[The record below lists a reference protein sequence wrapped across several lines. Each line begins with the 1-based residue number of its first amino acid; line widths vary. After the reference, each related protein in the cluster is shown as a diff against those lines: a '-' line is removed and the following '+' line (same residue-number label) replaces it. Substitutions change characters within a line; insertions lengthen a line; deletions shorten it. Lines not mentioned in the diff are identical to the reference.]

1 MTESLFSP
9 SWYRVAELKPRLRG
23 HAQVRRHDYRGEIW
37 YVLQDQTKG
46 RFYRFPPSV
55 YRLLGR
61 MDGEHTVQELWEDAV
76 GHLGDEGPTQTEVV
90 QLLSQLHS
98 ADMMVCDV
106 PPDTAELLR
115 RSRKLERS
123 RRWQNLRSPLA
134 VRIPLFDPDR
144 FLSATLPLV
153 RPFISP
159 WGAILWLAVVGTAA
173 VLAASHWTDL
183 TSNAVDRVLSAQNL
197 LVIWLM
203 FPIVK
208 ALHELGHG
216 WLLKAWDA
224 ECHEMGIMLLVLT
237 PVPYVDA
244 STATE
249 FREKHRRALVGA
261 AGILVELLVA
271 SVALFFWLSLEPGV
285 MRSLAWNTL
294 LIGSVSSIVFNANPL
309 LRFDGYYIL
318 SDLLEVPNLAQRG
331 MAYVGYLVK
340 RHLLGMKKTQPPYTG
355 QGERF
360 WFVLYTI
367 SSFVYRAFVY
377 AAIALFI
384 AGKFF
389 IIGLLLALW
398 AIATM
403 VVLPIGKGI
412 AFLVSSPQLRENRPR
427 ALALSAAATGLLVV
441 LLFVMPFPSSTR
453 TEGVVWVPEESL
465 VRAGADG
472 FVQQVLVPSGERVS
486 SGQPLVS
493 CQDPLLEAQAGV
505 LRARLAELESR
516 RDWALT
522 LDKVQA
528 QIILE
533 EIEGVRDELT
543 RAEERR
549 SALLIRSPMSGVFLM
564 PRAQDMPDR
573 HLKQGDLIA
582 YVADVDRPMVRAV
595 VPQSRVDLVRAATR
609 GAQVRLTE
617 RLGDILDAEVIRE
630 VPGAVER
637 LPSTILGSAG
647 GGEIAVDPTDKGQTQ
662 TMEGLFQFDLRLGGR
677 LDEVFFGSR
686 AYVRFDHGT
695 MPIGWQLYR
704 SARQLFLKRFNV

>member
-76 GHLGDEGPTQTEVV
+76 GQLGDDGPTQTEVV
-90 QLLSQLHS
+90 QLMSQLHS
-98 ADMMVCDV
+98 ADMIVCDV

-123 RRWQNLRSPLA
+123 RRLQNLRSPLA

-144 FLSATLPLV
+144 FLAATLPLV
-153 RPFISP
+153 RPFVSP
-159 WGAILWLAVVGTAA
+159 VGAILWLAVVGTAA
-173 VLAASHWTDL
+173 VLAVAHWTDL

-208 ALHELGHG
+208 TLHELGHG

-261 AGILVELLVA
+261 AGILVELVVA
-271 SVALFFWLSLEPGV
+271 SVALFFWLALEPGV

-331 MAYVGYLVK
+331 MAFCGYVVK
-340 RHLLGMKKTQPPYTG
+340 RHLLGMKRTQPPYAG
-355 QGERF
+355 PGERF

-367 SSFVYRAFVY
+367 SSFIYRAFVY
-377 AAIALFI
+377 TAIALFI

-389 IIGLLLALW
+389 IIGLLLASW

-412 AFLVSSPQLRENRPR
+412 AFLASSPQLRENRPR
-427 ALALSAAATGLLVV
+427 ALALSAAVVGLLVA

-472 FVQQVLVPSGERVS
+472 FVQRVLVEPGERVS
-486 SGQPLVS
+486 RGQPLVS
-493 CQDPLLEAQAGV
+493 CQDPLLTAQAGV
-505 LRARLAELESR
+505 LRARLAELDSR

-528 QIILE
+528 QILLE
-533 EIEGVRDELT
+533 EIEGVRDELA

-549 SALLIRSPMSGVFLM
+549 SALLILSPMEGVFLM

-582 YVADVDRPMVRAV
+582 YVADVERPTVRAV

-609 GAQVRLTE
+609 GVRVRLTE
-617 RLGDILDAEVIRE
+617 RLDDILDAEVIRE

-637 LPSTILGSAG
+637 LPSTLLGSAG

-686 AYVRFDHGT
+686 ADVRFDHGT

>member
-9 SWYRVAELKPRLRG
+9 SWYRVAGLKPRLRG

-37 YVLQDQTKG
+37 YVLQDRTKG
-46 RFYRFPPSV
+46 RFYRFTPGV
-55 YRLLGR
+55 YSLLGR
-61 MDGEHTVQELWEDAV
+61 MDGDHTVQQLWEDAV
-76 GHLGDEGPTQTEVV
+76 GLLGDDGPTQTEVV
-90 QLLSQLHS
+90 QLMSQLHA
-98 ADMMVCDV
+98 ADMIVCDV

-115 RSRKLERS
+115 RSRTLERS
-123 RRWQNLRSPLA
+123 RLFQTLRSPLA

-144 FLSATLPLV
+144 FLAATLPVV
-153 RPFISP
+153 RPFIGP
-159 WGAILWLAVVGTAA
+159 FGAVLWLALVGTAA
-173 VLAASHWTDL
+173 VLAVSHWDEL
-183 TSNAVDRVLSAQNL
+183 TNNAVDRILSAQNL

-203 FPIVK
+203 FPVVK
-208 ALHELGHG
+208 ALHEMGHG
-216 WLLKAWDA
+216 WLLKAWGA
-224 ECHEMGIMLLVLT
+224 ECHEMGIMILVLT

-244 STATE
+244 STASE

-285 MRSLAWNTL
+285 MRTLAWNTL

-318 SDLLEVPNLAQRG
+318 SDLLEIPNLAQRG
-331 MAYVGYLVK
+331 IAYCGYGIK
-340 RHLLGMKKTQPPYTG
+340 KHMLGMKKAEPPHTAPG
-355 QGERF
+355 DRF
-360 WFVLYTI
+360 WLVAYTLC
-367 SSFVYRAFVY
+367 SFVYRAFIY

-398 AIATM
+398 AISTM
-403 VVLPIGKGI
+403 VILPIGKGI

-427 ALALSAAATGLLVV
+427 ALALSALALALLLA
-441 LLFVMPFPSSTR
+441 LLFLVPFPYSTR
-453 TEGVVWVPEESL
+453 TEGVVWVPQESL
-465 VRAGADG
+465 VRAGTDG
-472 FVQQVLVPSGERVS
+472 FVQQVLAQPGARVIRGE
-486 SGQPLVS
+486 PLVI
-493 CQDPLLEAQAGV
+493 CQDPLLESQAGV
-505 LRARLAELESR
+505 LRAQLAELESR

-528 QIILE
+528 SILLE
-533 EIEGVRDELT
+533 EIAGAKDALA

-549 SALLIRSPMSGVFLM
+549 AALLIRSPVDGVFLM

-582 YVADVDRPMVRAV
+582 YVADVDRPTVRAV
-595 VPQSRVDLVRAATR
+595 VPQSRIDLVRAATR
-609 GAQVRLTE
+609 GVRVRLTE
-617 RLGDILDAEVIRE
+617 RLGDVLDAKVIRE

-647 GGEIAVDPTDKGQTQ
+647 GGEIAVNPADEGQTQ
-662 TMEGLFQFDLRLGGR
+662 ALEGLFQFDLLLGGD
-677 LDEVFFGSR
+677 LDAVFFGSR

-695 MPIGWQLYR
+695 SPIGWQIYR